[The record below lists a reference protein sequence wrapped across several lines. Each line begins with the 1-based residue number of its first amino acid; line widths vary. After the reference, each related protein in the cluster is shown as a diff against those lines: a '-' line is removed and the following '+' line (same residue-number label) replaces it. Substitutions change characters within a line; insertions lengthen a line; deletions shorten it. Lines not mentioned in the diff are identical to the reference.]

1 MPRFLLASMI
11 LLAGAAGLQPAAAQS
26 GAADAVSVAQADP
39 DVIDIVFSEI
49 ERRVILDYYYRNY
62 RQWTEAHGKVKGQKH
77 KDLPPGLARRGT
89 LPPGLAKQLAR
100 NGTLP
105 PGLAKRSLPHDLV
118 VQIGRASCRE
128 RGCQYV

>member
-26 GAADAVSVAQADP
+26 GAADAVRVAQAEL

-62 RQWTEAHGKVKGQKH
+62 RQWTEANGKVKGPKH
-77 KDLPPGLARRGT
+77 QDKPPCLATSGT
-89 LPPGLAKQLAR
+89 LQPSIAKQLAR
-100 NGTLP
+100 TGTLT
-105 PGLAKRSLPHDLV
+105 PGLATPPLH
-118 VQIGRASCRE
+118 IGREE
-128 RGCQYV
+128 R